1 MHLNDLDAMELERLT
16 ESVLTR
22 LKNELSPKLTYHSF
36 AHTTDVLLASKEIA
50 VQEKLS
56 DYEIKLLTSAVL
68 FHDIGFIYQS
78 HEHERKSCEI
88 AKEMLPDYGYTPE
101 EIEIICGMIMAT
113 KIPQEAHTKLQEI
126 ICDADLDYLGREDF
140 WEIGNALYKELLSF
154 NIVSNE
160 YDWNLIQ
167 KNFLDNHKYFTD
179 FSNTNRAPQKLKHI
193 EIINAKLTNKST

>member
-1 MHLNDLDAMELERLT
+1 MELERLT

-36 AHTTDVLLASKEIA
+36 EHTADVLFASKEIA
-50 VQEKLS
+50 VQENLN
-56 DYEIKLLTSAVL
+56 DYEIKLLTTAVL

-78 HEHERKSCEI
+78 QEHERKSCDI
-88 AKEMLPDYGYTPE
+88 ARETLPSYGYTSE

-113 KIPQEAHTKLQEI
+113 KIPQVANTKLEKI

-140 WEIGNALYKELLSF
+140 WEIANSLYKELLSF

-160 YDWNLIQ
+160 HDWNLIQ
-167 KNFLDNHKYFTD
+167 KKFLDNHTYFTD
-179 FSNTNRAPQKLKHI
+179 FSNKHRAPQKLKHI
-193 EIINAKLTNKST
+193 EIIKSKLTNT